1 MAVRPPSHEE
11 GGNGVGNILFLFCQD
26 GKRDSFRRRRRAYSL
41 FEFPVIF
48 AARGRREKTR
58 KTTLEKYTLNHKGAF
73 CVSQRGR
80 FFLFHFHSKSRMLLA
95 GSYERNE
102 RRRTKN
108 KERRKDTPKNGKS
121 PLQTALVNKN
131 GGKGLHG
138 EHRGFFYSRRLRFY
152 LISLCCCCC
161 LARYAHSSALF
172 VLLLRFCSFKALKY
186 SRTRVLCRPIC
197 LSFLIK

>member
-1 MAVRPPSHEE
+1 MSPSAE
-11 GGNGVGNILFLFCQD
+11 D
-26 GKRDSFRRRRRAYSL
+26 
-41 FEFPVIF
+41 
-48 AARGRREKTR
+48 
-58 KTTLEKYTLNHKGAF
+58 
-73 CVSQRGR
+73 

-172 VLLLRFCSFKALKY
+172 VLLLCFCSFKALKY
-186 SRTRVLCRPIC
+186 SRSLVGWYGCHSWLNEPDQILTPAEILTPISRGTNRNYSC
-197 LSFLIK
+197 AQKHPSLQSKHTHPDIS